1 MKEIEEVIREIIL
14 SNSLNSKEVNIT
26 LETNLIK
33 DIGMDSISLM
43 MIVVSIENEFNIELP
58 DEFFT
63 EDNLSKFGNIV
74 SIVKTILNTK
84 NINL

>member
-43 MIVVSIENEFNIELP
+43 MMVVSIEDKFNIELP